1 MQLCRQRRRG
11 IRTSKKRKGGQ
22 MRKPASRDN
31 PAARELKIMRVRN
44 IDRVKAMREYSQSA
58 LLILERILI
67 LF

>member
-1 MQLCRQRRRG
+1 
-11 IRTSKKRKGGQ
+11 

-31 PAARELKIMRVRN
+31 LAARELKIMRVRN